1 MIINKHV
8 YRQVNML
15 YSSTE
20 TLHCTK
26 EGTLTQQK
34 YYFIIPETCEKIKKK
49 SLPGCCWYKEEF
61 IKINCNNRIC
71 TEHYIHFHRL

>member
-34 YYFIIPETCEKIKKK
+34 YYFIIPETCEKIKK
-49 SLPGCCWYKEEF
+49 
-61 IKINCNNRIC
+61 
-71 TEHYIHFHRL
+71 